1 MKVINNILD
10 FFNHKFTI
18 GDSIS
23 FSPRSILIVT
33 LVFIITSLLLKLL
46 KKIIYRTLSNDAKIK
61 FRSIFSFI
69 NYFIYIVVILFTFQN
84 IGINVTA
91 IFAASAAL
99 LVGVGLA
106 LQTFI
111 QDIISGMFI
120 LVDQSVHVGDIIEVE
135 GQVGKVE
142 NIKLRTTRAVTR
154 ENKVLIIPN
163 HKFLISTLFN
173 WTENGVI
180 TKESV
185 AVGVSYN
192 TDIDQVTQIL
202 LDLAGQ
208 NKKIL
213 ENPKPFVIFEDFG
226 DNALNFQL
234 FFALKSS
241 FESNIVKSDLRYSI
255 FRAFKKEKIEIP
267 FPQRTI
273 SFLNPPKSL
282 GVEWVNKFVLPLFD
296 KFSDIPVKDLLHTFS
311 NHIAKQISANIES
324 NTNVLI
330 TGGGAYN
337 DYLIQRIRDQSN
349 CKIHIPDPRI
359 IEYKEAVIFA
369 FLGVLRNLNINN
381 CYSSV
386 TGAKKDHCSG
396 KIIFPRI

>member
-69 NYFIYIVVILFTFQN
+69 NYFIYIIVILFTFQN

-111 QDIISGMFI
+111 QDIISGIFI

-185 AVGVSYN
+185 AVGVSYQS
-192 TDIDQVTQIL
+192 DIDQVTQIL
-202 LDLAGQ
+202 LHLAGQ

-213 ENPKPFVIFEDFG
+213 ESPKPFVIFEDFG

-241 FESNIVKSDLRYSI
+241 FESNIVKSELRYSI

-282 GVEWVNKFVLPLFD
+282 
-296 KFSDIPVKDLLHTFS
+296 
-311 NHIAKQISANIES
+311 Q
-324 NTNVLI
+324 
-330 TGGGAYN
+330 
-337 DYLIQRIRDQSN
+337 
-349 CKIHIPDPRI
+349 
-359 IEYKEAVIFA
+359 
-369 FLGVLRNLNINN
+369 
-381 CYSSV
+381 
-386 TGAKKDHCSG
+386 
-396 KIIFPRI
+396 

>member
-1 MKVINNILD
+1 MKIINNILD

-69 NYFIYIVVILFTFQN
+69 NYFIYIIVILFTFQN

-111 QDIISGMFI
+111 QDIISGIFI

-185 AVGVSYN
+185 AVGVSYQ

-234 FFALKSS
+234 FFALRSS
-241 FESNIVKSDLRYSI
+241 FESNIVKSELRYSI

-267 FPQRTI
+267 FPHRTI

-282 GVEWVNKFVLPLFD
+282 
-296 KFSDIPVKDLLHTFS
+296 
-311 NHIAKQISANIES
+311 Q
-324 NTNVLI
+324 
-330 TGGGAYN
+330 
-337 DYLIQRIRDQSN
+337 
-349 CKIHIPDPRI
+349 
-359 IEYKEAVIFA
+359 
-369 FLGVLRNLNINN
+369 
-381 CYSSV
+381 
-386 TGAKKDHCSG
+386 
-396 KIIFPRI
+396 